1 MEIGSTNSIAL
12 SALTKATTPTSQ
24 AIGLEMLNKQLDVTN
39 QMGSSMIRAMENSVN
54 PSVGGNF
61 DMSL

>member
-1 MEIGSTNSIAL
+1 MEIGSLNSTAL
-12 SALTKATTPTSQ
+12 SALSKATTPVGQ

-39 QMGSSMIRAMENSVN
+39 QMGSSMIKAMENSVN